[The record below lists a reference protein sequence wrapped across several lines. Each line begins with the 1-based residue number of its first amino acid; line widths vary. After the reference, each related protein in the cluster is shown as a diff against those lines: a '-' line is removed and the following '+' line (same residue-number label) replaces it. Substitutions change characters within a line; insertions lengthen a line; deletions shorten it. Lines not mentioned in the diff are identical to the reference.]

1 MTGHDLLDRADM
13 RRWCV
18 LHADRLRL
26 GAAMKIAVAA
36 ILAYG
41 SLNAILR
48 DWASPAVA
56 GALAVVTLAIFVV
69 TVRIDLADRLGIPAY
84 LGVQTALVTISM
96 VLGHGIVTLHYT
108 PVIAQA
114 ALVCRRRVLVALC
127 AAFGAQSFALGQYFQ
142 RDLAN
147 SAIELVGFAALTGFI
162 VAFAEAIAAE
172 RRARESVEQLATIQE
187 RNRLAREVHDS
198 LGHYLTVVHLQLQIA
213 ARSLGSDVDA
223 ASAAVLR
230 AKQLTHEGLEDV
242 RRSVAALRAP
252 TAEDRPLPDAIATLV
267 ARLDATGTA
276 ATFALRGDPRALP
289 PVVALTLFRTAQE
302 TLTNAEKHAAAAH
315 VAVELAYHADTVE
328 LVVRDDGRG
337 DAGDPAGRPRG
348 FGLLGVRERVAL
360 VGGSVDVATRPG
372 EGFRVRV
379 VLPAAA

>member
-1 MTGHDLLDRADM
+1 MTRHDLLDRAGV
-13 RRWCV
+13 RRWDV
-18 LHADRLRL
+18 LHADQLRL
-26 GAAMKIAVAA
+26 GGAMKLAVAA

-41 SLNAILR
+41 TFNATLR
-48 DWASPAVA
+48 DRASLPVAVA
-56 GALAVVTLAIFVV
+56 LVAVTLAIFVV

-84 LGVQTALVTISM
+84 LGMQSALVTASM

-127 AAFGAQSFALGQYFQ
+127 VAFGAQSFAIGQYFQ
-142 RDLAN
+142 RDLTN
-147 SAIELVGFAALTGFI
+147 SAIELIGFAALTGFV
-162 VAFAEAIAAE
+162 VAFAEAVAAE
-172 RRARESVEQLATIQE
+172 RRARASVEQLATIQE
-187 RNRLAREVHDS
+187 RNRLAREIHDS
-198 LGHYLTVVHLQLQIA
+198 LGHYLTVLHLQLQIA
-213 ARSLGSDVDA
+213 ARSLGTDADA
-223 ASAAVLR
+223 AAAAVQL

-267 ARLDATGTA
+267 TRLAATGTA
-276 ATFALRGDPRALP
+276 ATFALRGDPRAVP

-302 TLTNAEKHAAAAH
+302 ALTNAEKHAAAAH

-337 DAGDPAGRPRG
+337 DAAGAVGAPRG

-360 VGGSVDVATRPG
+360 VGGSVDIATGPG